1 MAYTGA
7 TTPETG
13 TTSASTLTRD
23 IYIDTLD
30 AYTRSLVF
38 AKYIYKQTIDGG
50 TGGQFIVEGKEDT
63 ADGSIATYAS
73 GAQVDVTNG
82 TQDER
87 IINLDR
93 PYYLARRIDRFKEA
107 TSRYDVIRMQLNQ
120 IGANIAA
127 KKDRKISSV
136 VEAASLATGLA
147 GNGNGTVVVN
157 TALPAGA
164 ASGGLTPAQLG
175 DEIAES
181 IFAAVAAIRL
191 TDTNDEVYVALNP
204 TNYSY
209 LVQSGKAVNADYVS
223 GNGGYDTGKVMMV
236 GGANIV
242 MTNQL
247 PSTAGLIGLAFTQQA
262 AGMVQLWDL
271 ETKVDEQED
280 FLGAKLITGSCC
292 DGVGVLRPNCAVSI
306 KNV

>member
-13 TTSASTLTRD
+13 TTSTSTLTRD
-23 IYIDTLD
+23 VYIDTLA
-30 AYTRSLVF
+30 AYNRSLVF
-38 AKYIYKQTIDGG
+38 SGYIYKQTISGG

-63 ADGSIATYAS
+63 ADGSITTYTS
-73 GAQVDVTNG
+73 GAQVSVTNG

-87 IINLDR
+87 LVNLDR
-93 PYYLARRIDRFKEA
+93 PYYEARRIDRFKEA

-120 IGANIAA
+120 IGANLAA
-127 KKDRKISSV
+127 KKDRKIAAAI
-136 VEAASLATGLA
+136 EASSLATGLA

-157 TALPAGA
+157 TALPGGVA
-164 ASGGLTPAQLG
+164 AAATPALLG

-181 IFAAVAAIRL
+181 VFAAVAAIRL
-191 TDTNDEVYVALNP
+191 SDAVGEIYVAMNP

-209 LVQSGKAVNADYVS
+209 LVQSGKAVNADYTS
-223 GNGGYDTGKVMMV
+223 ANGGFDTGKVMMV
-236 GGANIV
+236 GGANVV

-247 PSTAGLIGLAFTQQA
+247 PATAGLIALAFSPQA
-262 AGMVQLWDL
+262 AGMVELWEL
-271 ETKVDEQED
+271 ESNVDAQED

>member
-13 TTSASTLTRD
+13 TTSTNTLTRD
-23 IYIDTLD
+23 VYIDTLS

-38 AKYIYKQTIDGG
+38 AQYILKQTINGG

-63 ADGSIATYAS
+63 ADGSIATYTA
-73 GAQVDVTNG
+73 GNQLDVSNG

-87 IINLDR
+87 IINIDR
-93 PYYLARRIDRFKEA
+93 PYYLARRIDKFKEM
-107 TSRYDVIRMQLNQ
+107 TSRYDVIKMQLNQ
-120 IGANIAA
+120 IGANLAA
-127 KKDRKISSV
+127 KKDRKIAAA
-136 VEAASLATGLA
+136 VEAASLAAGRA

-157 TALPAGA
+157 TSLPGGVAAASTPAG
-164 ASGGLTPAQLG
+164 LG

-181 IFAAVAAIRL
+181 IFAAVAAIR
-191 TDTNDEVYVALNP
+191 TSDANSEVYVAMNP

-209 LVQSGKAVNADYVS
+209 LVQSGKAVNADYTS
-223 GNGGYDTGKVMMV
+223 ANGGFDTGKVMMV

-242 MTNQL
+242 MTNHL
-247 PSTAGLIGLAFTQQA
+247 PATAGLIALAFTAEA
-262 AGMVQLWDL
+262 AGMVMLWDL
-271 ETKVDEQED
+271 ETKIDEQED
-280 FLGAKLITGSCC
+280 FLGAKFITGSCC

-306 KNV
+306 KNI

>member
-13 TTSASTLTRD
+13 TTSTNTLTRD
-23 IYIDTLD
+23 IKLDTLS
-30 AYTRSLVF
+30 AFTRSLVF
-38 AKYIYKQTIDGG
+38 AQYIYKQTISGG

-63 ADGSIATYAS
+63 ADGSIATYTS

-87 IINLDR
+87 VINLDR
-93 PYYLARRIDRFKEA
+93 PYYLARRVDKFKEMTA
-107 TSRYDVIRMQLNQ
+107 NYDVLRMQLNQ
-120 IGANIAA
+120 IGANLAA
-127 KKDRKISSV
+127 KQDRKIAAAI
-136 VEAASLATGLA
+136 EAASLATGRA

-157 TALPAGA
+157 TALPGGA
-164 ASGGLTPAQLG
+164 AAAATPAGLG

-181 IFAAVAAIRL
+181 IFAAVAAIRGS
-191 TDTNDEVYVALNP
+191 DAVSEVYVAMNP

-209 LVQSGKAVNADYVS
+209 LVQSGKAVNADYTS
-223 GNGGYDTGKVMMV
+223 ANGGFDTGKVMKV
-236 GGANIV
+236 GGANIIE
-242 MTNQL
+242 TNQL
-247 PSTAGLIGLAFTQQA
+247 PSTAGLIALAFTEQA

-271 ETKVDEQED
+271 KTDVAEQED
-280 FLGAKLITGSCC
+280 FLGAKLVTGSCC

-306 KNV
+306 KNA

>member
-1 MAYTGA
+1 MAYVGA

-13 TTSASTLTRD
+13 TTSTNTLTRD
-23 IYIDTLD
+23 IYIDTLE
-30 AYTRSLVF
+30 AYNRSLVF
-38 AKYIYKQTIDGG
+38 AQYIYKQTISGG

-63 ADGSIATYAS
+63 ADGSIATYTS

-120 IGANIAA
+120 IGANLAA
-127 KKDRKISSV
+127 KKDRKIAAAL
-136 VEAASLATGLA
+136 EAASLATGLA

-157 TALPAGA
+157 TALPGGA
-164 ASGGLTPAQLG
+164 AAAATPALLG

-181 IFAAVAAIRL
+181 IFAAVAAIRS
-191 TDTNDEVYVALNP
+191 TDTNDEIYVAMNP

-209 LVQSGKAVNADYVS
+209 LVQSGKAVNADYTS
-223 GNGGYDTGKVMMV
+223 ANGGFDTGKVMMV
-236 GGANIV
+236 GGANVV
-242 MTNQL
+242 MTNHL
-247 PSTAGLIGLAFTQQA
+247 PATAGLIALAFTQQA

-271 ETKVDEQED
+271 ETKIDEQED

-292 DGVGVLRPNCAVSI
+292 DGVGILRSNCAVSI
-306 KNV
+306 KNI

>member
-1 MAYTGA
+1 MAFTGA

-13 TTSASTLTRD
+13 TTSTNTLTRD
-23 IYIDTLD
+23 VYIDTL
-30 AYTRSLVF
+30 AAFKRSLVF
-38 AKYIYKQTIDGG
+38 SEYIYKQTIDGG

-63 ADGSIATYAS
+63 TDGSITTYTS
-73 GAQVDVTNG
+73 GAQIDVTNG

-87 IINLDR
+87 LVNLDR
-93 PYYLARRIDRFKEA
+93 PYYEARRIDRFKEA

-120 IGANIAA
+120 IGANLAA
-127 KKDRKISSV
+127 KRDRKIAAAI
-136 VEAASLATGLA
+136 EAASLATGRA

-164 ASGGLTPAQLG
+164 AAAATPAFLG

-181 IFAAVAAIRL
+181 IFAAVAAIQFS
-191 TDTNDEVYVALNP
+191 DANGDVYVALNP

-209 LVQSGKAVNADYVS
+209 LVQSGKAVNADYTS
-223 GNGGYDTGKVMMV
+223 SNGGFDTGKVMKV
-236 GGANIV
+236 GGANVV
-242 MTNQL
+242 MTNHL
-247 PSTAGLIGLAFTQQA
+247 PATAGLIALAFTAQA
-262 AGMVQLWDL
+262 AGMVELWSL
-271 ETKVDEQED
+271 NTAIDEQED
-280 FLGAKLITGSCC
+280 FLGAKLVSGSCC